1 MAPSERRSD
10 GLTYVLALDLGSTN
24 LKAALFHKHHGC
36 IGEAGLPVAYIARE
50 VMTDGLYRA
59 ELDADLIWETTV
71 ALIRETCAQAGVATH
86 DIDRIAVASQAQTF
100 ALLDDA
106 ETALTPFYS
115 WLDSRGEPYLA
126 EIAERLGAEFH
137 HHCSFSAGMSE
148 MHLAKLLWLRRTAP
162 HLLDRARYV
171 IHLPS
176 YVLLRL
182 TGLNI
187 LDPNLAGMS
196 GLYSIPHG
204 CWWSE
209 ALDLCDISAAQLP
222 TLVPLGVP
230 IAATRP
236 CPALPLSPDLQVVM
250 AGNDHTAG
258 AFGNDCRKGDV
269 VVTLGT
275 ALVAYR
281 FAGTAPGPYSHSGC
295 WGPYPGGSFYE
306 LAVHS
311 YGCLALDWS
320 RELLLPG
327 QDVPAFMDLAQGAGL
342 TRSGKSVHRPTLF
355 YPDRIGTDGAWV
367 GTGNPSKRALA
378 VLEGI
383 GFTLRRLIVDDLG
396 ITTGLRTITVVGGGS
411 RSPFWRQVLADIL
424 ACTVRVGTGD
434 ARTGAARMATADAR
448 CFTLQP
454 KQAGSQEDTREALP
468 DPGAARHYQG
478 LYRRWRESDPSS
490 GA

>member
-1 MAPSERRSD
+1 MAPSERRGD

-24 LKAALFHKHHGC
+24 VKAALFHKDRGC

-50 VMTDGLYRA
+50 VVTGELYRA
-59 ELDADLIWETTV
+59 ELDANLIWETTV
-71 ALIRETCAQAGVATH
+71 ALIRETCAHAGIATY
-86 DIDRIAVASQAQTF
+86 DIDRITVASQAQTF
-100 ALLDDA
+100 ALLDDEEA
-106 ETALTPFYS
+106 ALTPFYS
-115 WLDSRGEPYLA
+115 WLDNRGEPYLA
-126 EIAERLGAEFH
+126 EITEQLGAEFH

-196 GLYSIPHG
+196 GLYSIRQG
-204 CWWSE
+204 CWWPE
-209 ALDLCDISAAQLP
+209 ALDLCGVSAAQLP
-222 TLVPLGVP
+222 TLVPLGAP
-230 IAATRP
+230 MAATRP
-236 CPALPLSPDLQVVM
+236 CPELPLSPNLHVVM

-258 AFGNDCRKGDV
+258 AFGNDCREGDV

-281 FAGTAPGPYSHSGC
+281 SAGTVPGPYSPSGC

-311 YGCLALDWS
+311 YGCLALDWA

-327 QDVPAFMDLAQGAGL
+327 QDPPAFMHIAQGARL
-342 TRSGKSVHRPTLF
+342 TRGGESVHRPTLF

-367 GTGNPSKRALA
+367 GTSNASRRALA

-383 GFTLRRLIVDDLG
+383 GFALRRLIIDDLG
-396 ITTGLRTITVVGGGS
+396 ITTGPQSITAVGGGS
-411 RSPFWRQVLADIL
+411 RSTFWRQVLADIL
-424 ACTVRVGTGD
+424 ACAVRVGTGD
-434 ARTGAARMATADAR
+434 ARTGAAKMATADAR
-448 CFTLQP
+448 RFTLQSR
-454 KQAGSQEDTREALP
+454 QAGSQENTQEALP
-468 DPGAARHYQG
+468 NPRAVRHYQV
-478 LYRRWRESDPSS
+478 LYRRWRESNPL
-490 GA
+490 

>member
-1 MAPSERRSD
+1 MAPSEGRVD

-24 LKAALFHKHHGC
+24 VKAALFHADRGC
-36 IGEAGLPVAYIARE
+36 IGGAGLPVAYITRE
-50 VMTDGLYRA
+50 VIADGLYRA

-71 ALIRETCAQAGVATH
+71 ALILETCAQAGIAAH

-100 ALLDDA
+100 ALLDNEEA
-106 ETALTPFYS
+106 ALTPFYS

-126 EIAERLGAEFH
+126 DIAERLGAEFH
-137 HHCSFSAGMSE
+137 HHCSFSSGMSE
-148 MHLAKLLWLRRTAP
+148 MHLAKLLWIRRTAP
-162 HLLDRARYV
+162 HLLDSARHV

-176 YVLLRL
+176 YLLLRL

-187 LDPNLAGMS
+187 LDHNLAGMS
-196 GLYSIPHG
+196 GLYSIPQG

-209 ALDLCDISAAQLP
+209 ALDLCGISPAQLP
-222 TLVPLGVP
+222 TLVPLGAP
-230 IAATRP
+230 IAATRR
-236 CPALPLSPDLQVVM
+236 CPDLPLSPELQVVM

-258 AFGNDCRKGDV
+258 AFGNDCREGDI

-281 FAGTAPGPYSHSGC
+281 FAGTAPGPYTPSGC

-311 YGCLALDWS
+311 YGCLALDWA

-327 QDVPAFMDLAQGAGL
+327 LGVPAFMGLAQGAEL
-342 TRSGKSVHRPTLF
+342 TAAGEAVHRPTLF
-355 YPDRIGTDGAWV
+355 YPDRIGTDRAWV
-367 GTGNPSKRALA
+367 GTDDPSLRARA

-383 GFTLRRLIVDDLG
+383 GFSLRRLIVDDLG
-396 ITTGLRTITVVGGGS
+396 ITAGLRTITAVGGGN
-411 RSPFWRQVLADIL
+411 RSAFWRQVLADIL
-424 ACTVRVGTGD
+424 ACAVHVGTGD
-434 ARTGAARMATADAR
+434 ARTGAAKMATADAR

-454 KQAGSQEDTREALP
+454 KQTGSQEDTREAHP
-468 DPGAARHYQG
+468 DPKAVHHYQV
-478 LYRRWRESDPSS
+478 LYKRWLEGDPSS
-490 GA
+490 AD